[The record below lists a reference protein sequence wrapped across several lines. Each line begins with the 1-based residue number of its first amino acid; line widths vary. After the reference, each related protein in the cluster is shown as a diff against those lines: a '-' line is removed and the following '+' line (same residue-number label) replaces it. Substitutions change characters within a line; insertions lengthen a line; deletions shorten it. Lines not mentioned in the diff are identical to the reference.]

1 VESIKALDVIK
12 TRGEELGELTGH
24 EIYSHVKPYRN
35 EDAKYLIVSMGSMG
49 VEAEMSVDIL
59 REQGAKVGSL
69 RLRTFRPFPVEAFD
83 ELVPEGT
90 SVIVLDRNYAY
101 GTGGG
106 IILQE
111 LKEAL
116 YGKKSNVRI
125 AGTSVGVGGME
136 LPAQVMADAVKEVA
150 KNEWK
155 EVL

>member
-1 VESIKALDVIK
+1 
-12 TRGEELGELTGH
+12 
-24 EIYSHVKPYRN
+24 
-35 EDAKYLIVSMGSMG
+35 MG

-59 REQGAKVGSL
+59 REQGVNVGSL
-69 RLRTFRPFPVEAFD
+69 RLRTFRPFPVDAFD

-136 LPAQVMADAVKEVA
+136 LPAQVMADAVREVA